1 LAAASGK
8 APGSIARADIS
19 AWLFDIRAGFQ
30 IGPLL
35 IEGLY
40 MFTSGNKARDTTLN
54 NVYYFQPL
62 STDTGYLADW
72 GTQLSS
78 LGVDYFSA
86 LNEGAVAGAYPG
98 VTIGWDKYGRHQ
110 IGAKA
115 SYFLTPNLS
124 ATAGVSVHLTHR
136 AIDTDAR
143 TQNTPGTGVA
153 GGGLTPAFGIGRQD
167 GDTNYM
173 GTEVH
178 GVISWRFAPGL
189 SWDNG
194 MGYMI
199 AGEGLN
205 AYTGSSGLGKNAKDA
220 FIGSSRVRFTF

>member
-1 LAAASGK
+1 V
-8 APGSIARADIS
+8 ARADIS

-62 STDTGYLADW
+62 GTDTGYLADW

-78 LGVDYFSA
+78 LGIDYFSA
-86 LNEGAVAGAYPG
+86 LNEAALAGAYPG

-110 IGAKA
+110 AGIKA
-115 SYFLTPNLS
+115 SYFLTPSLS
-124 ATAGVSVHLTHR
+124 ASAGVSVHLTHR
-136 AIDTDAR
+136 AIDTDAL
-143 TQNTPGTGVA
+143 TQNTPGAVA
-153 GGGLTPAFGIGRQD
+153 GGGLLPAFATGRQD

-194 MGYMI
+194 AGYMI
-199 AGEGLN
+199 AGKGLN
-205 AYTGSSGLGKNAKDA
+205 AYTGSSGLGKEAKDA
-220 FIGSSRVRFTF
+220 FIGTSRVRFTF